1 MTKKGREF
9 DIIVYGATSFVG
21 QILIEYLTHYTAK
34 ITARYNNEA
43 ITWAIAGRNEKK
55 LLALKNKHNI
65 NDIAHFIVE
74 ASNFEGLSLLSR
86 KTKVIITTVGP
97 YALYGEMMVKAC
109 VTNGTDY
116 CDLTGEPQWIRAML
130 DKYEEQAKASGARII
145 NSAGFDSI
153 PSDIGVYA
161 LQKIAVEK
169 TGKPAGQIKMR
180 VRKVKGAASGGTI
193 ASMLNIFKE
202 AKENPTLRK
211 LLTNPYALCTSGH
224 SYKVRQKSHKKAEFD
239 KSLKMWTM
247 PFVMAAINERI
258 VHRTNSLLS
267 DQYGTGFRYDEAMSA
282 KTGFQAWTFT
292 IGLGGFMLAASVSP
306 VRNLMAKHVL
316 AKPGEGPSEDEQL
329 NGMFDMRFYSQ
340 LANGEELVIKV
351 EGDRDPGYGSTA
363 KMLSQA
369 ALCLAN
375 DVPDVA
381 GGFWTPAS
389 ALNDHLIKRLKEHAG
404 VSVTQL

>member
-1 MTKKGREF
+1 
-9 DIIVYGATSFVG
+9 
-21 QILIEYLTHYTAK
+21 
-34 ITARYNNEA
+34 
-43 ITWAIAGRNEKK
+43 
-55 LLALKNKHNI
+55 
-65 NDIAHFIVE
+65 
-74 ASNFEGLSLLSR
+74 
-86 KTKVIITTVGP
+86 
-97 YALYGEMMVKAC
+97 MMVKAC